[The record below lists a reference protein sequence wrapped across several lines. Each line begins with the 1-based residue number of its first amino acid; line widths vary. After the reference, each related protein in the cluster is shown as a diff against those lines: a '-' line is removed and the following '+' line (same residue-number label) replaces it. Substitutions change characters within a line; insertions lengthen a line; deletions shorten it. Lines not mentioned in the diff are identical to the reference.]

1 MKFSLLYDLPK
12 QFSSSVNRTD
22 TKYSGKYGVKLT
34 YPQRYFAADFETT
47 VYEGQT
53 DTEVWAASC
62 AEIFTKNEARVYHS
76 IDELYDYF
84 CSLNCDVV
92 AYFHNLKFDG
102 SFWLCWLLGTRKLKQ
117 AYRELSDDGFEVEW
131 IPDRDMA
138 CNTFKYSISSDGQWY
153 SIRIKQY
160 VKGRNNP
167 IFIEFRDSLKLIPFS
182 LRTVAKA
189 FNTEHKKL
197 DMVYEGYRY
206 SGCEITEEEMEYIK
220 NDVYVLREAL
230 EFMFEKGER
239 KLTIGS
245 CCLDEFKHTI
255 DSKDYANWFPDLTK
269 IELPDESYDAK
280 NADDYVRNSYRGGW
294 CYLVKGKENK
304 VYGSVDRTDIVGTTA
319 DVNSLYPSM
328 MHSKSGN
335 VFPVGKP
342 QFWKGEIPERIKNN
356 PRGKYYFVRIKT
368 KFRLKEGML
377 PTIQIKG
384 SFMYSGTEML
394 VTSDYV
400 DKFGVAH
407 SKLIEN
413 IDGKDVVT
421 EIKPVLTL
429 TMYDYQTMLEH
440 YDLFDTEYL
449 DGCWF
454 NALDAYFLFDD
465 YMDKWIKEKAESK
478 GANRTLAKLFLNN
491 LYGKMATSPV
501 GDFKIAKL
509 KEDGSL
515 QFNNIRNAEKLSG
528 YIPIGSAITSY
539 SRCFTIKAA
548 QANYHG
554 TKQRGFIYAD
564 TDSIHCD
571 LKPEELRGI
580 RIHETDL
587 CSWKLESCWNSAIF
601 VRAKT
606 YIEHITHENQV
617 RLTEPKYE
625 IKCAGMPDS
634 CKKQFVYSMTQD
646 IPIEWWESAD
656 EVKRD
661 FVSQKRT
668 LKDFKVG
675 LKIHGKLMPKQIKGG
690 VILEETE
697 FEMRA
702 KTWGV

>member
-1 MKFSLLYDLPK
+1 MKFTLFDTINTENTT
-12 QFSSSVNRTD
+12 SSVDQTQP
-22 TKYSGKYGVKLT
+22 KYSGKYGVKLV

-53 DTEVWAASC
+53 ETEVWSASC
-62 AEIFTKNEARVYHS
+62 AEIFTKNEALVYHS
-76 IDELYDYF
+76 LDELYNYF
-84 CSLNCDVV
+84 CTLNCDVI

-102 SFWLCWLLGTRKLKQ
+102 SFWLCWLLGKRKLKQ
-117 AYRELSDDGFEVEW
+117 AYRELSNDGFLVEW
-131 IPDRDMA
+131 LSDKEMP
-138 CNTFKYSISSDGQWY
+138 CNSFKYSISSDGQWY
-153 SIRIKQY
+153 VIKIKQY
-160 VKGRNNP
+160 IKGRNNP
-167 IFIEFRDSLKLIPFS
+167 IFIELRDSLKLIPFS
-182 LRTVAKA
+182 LRAVAKA
-189 FNTEHKKL
+189 FRTEHKKL
-197 DMVYEGYRY
+197 DMEYEGYRY
-206 SGCEITEEEMEYIK
+206 SGCEITPEEMEYIK

-230 EFMFEKGER
+230 EFMFMKGER

-245 CCLDEFKHTI
+245 CCLNEFKHTI
-255 DSKDYANWFPDLTK
+255 DTRDYTNWFPDVTQ
-269 IELPDESYDAK
+269 IQLPDSSYDAK
-280 NADDYVRNSYRGGW
+280 NVDEYVRKSYRGGW

-304 VYGSVDRTDIVGTTA
+304 LYGSVDRTDIVGTTA

-335 VFPVGKP
+335 KFPVGRP
-342 QFWKGEIPERIKNN
+342 YFWKGEIPERIKNN
-356 PRGKYYFVRIKT
+356 PNFYYFVRIKT
-368 KFRLKEGML
+368 KFKLKQGML

-384 SFMYSGTEML
+384 SYMYRGTDML
-394 VTSDYV
+394 ETSDYI
-400 DKFGVAH
+400 DKYGISH

-413 IDGKDVVT
+413 INGEEIITD
-421 EIKPVLTL
+421 IKPTITL
-429 TMYDYQTMLEH
+429 TMYDYHTVLKHYNLLE
-440 YDLFDTEYL
+440 TEYL

-454 NALDAYFLFDD
+454 YALDASLLFDD
-465 YMDKWIKEKAESK
+465 YMDKWIKEKAEST

-491 LYGKMATSPV
+491 LYGKMATSPI
-501 GDFKIAKL
+501 GDFKVAHL

-515 QFNNIRNAEKLSG
+515 QFNNIRNTEKLSG

-554 TKQRGFIYAD
+554 IHERGFIYAD

-617 RLTEPKYE
+617 RLTEPRYE

-634 CKKQFVYSMTQD
+634 CKKQFIYSMTQD
-646 IPIEWWESAD
+646 IPDEWWEKAS
-656 EVKRD
+656 EEKRD
-661 FVSQKRT
+661 FVTTKRT
-668 LKDFKVG
+668 LKDFKAG
-675 LKIHGKLMPKQIKGG
+675 LKIHGKLIPKQIKGG
-690 VILEETE
+690 VILVETE
-697 FEMRA
+697 FEMRT
-702 KTWGV
+702 KGWVM